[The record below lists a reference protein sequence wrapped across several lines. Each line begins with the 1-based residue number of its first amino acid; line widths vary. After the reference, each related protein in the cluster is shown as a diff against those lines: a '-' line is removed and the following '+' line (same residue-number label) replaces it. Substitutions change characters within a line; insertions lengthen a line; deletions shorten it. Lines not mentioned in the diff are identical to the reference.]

1 MVITINSLVIKA
13 IMPIKL
19 NNERL
24 PGKNTMLL
32 GDKPLLQY
40 ELLNLLEID
49 SIDDIFVY
57 CSDSILTEY
66 LPDGVKFKKRN
77 AELDL
82 PTANFTQ
89 IFSNFIK
96 EEPADI
102 YIYAHATAP
111 FISVETMKSC
121 LSAVISETYDS
132 AFCAVKIQDFL
143 WKNNEPLNFDAANI
157 PRSQAIEPIYRETS
171 GVYVFT
177 SEVFEKYRRRIGINP
192 YIHEVTFKESIDI
205 NTKEDFE
212 LAKIMLNKDL

>member
-1 MVITINSLVIKA
+1 
-13 IMPIKL
+13 MPIKL

-96 EEPADI
+96 EEPASMHMRQRRLL
-102 YIYAHATAP
+102 A
-111 FISVETMKSC
+111 
-121 LSAVISETYDS
+121 
-132 AFCAVKIQDFL
+132 
-143 WKNNEPLNFDAANI
+143 WKL
-157 PRSQAIEPIYRETS
+157 
-171 GVYVFT
+171 
-177 SEVFEKYRRRIGINP
+177 
-192 YIHEVTFKESIDI
+192 
-205 NTKEDFE
+205 
-212 LAKIMLNKDL
+212 